1 MESWNEIMQR
11 LVNEDYDTLLGMARG
26 TLNDLI
32 PVFKKIDTE
41 NDGAALMY
49 FTLSSAV
56 AADGKLTVIENKFLG
71 DLLNLSTESNIRML
85 ESHDSKID
93 DLVDKL
99 VDSLPDHERTLLIL
113 LVATL
118 AACDESITRDENAFL
133 KRLMA

>member
-41 NDGAALMY
+41 NEGAALMY